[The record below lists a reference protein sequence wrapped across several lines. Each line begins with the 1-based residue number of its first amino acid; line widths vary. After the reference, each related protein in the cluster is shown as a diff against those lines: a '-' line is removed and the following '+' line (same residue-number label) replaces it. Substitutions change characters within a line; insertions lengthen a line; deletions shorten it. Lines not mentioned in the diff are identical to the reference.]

1 MSGHQLAQGVASL
14 GRNGE
19 SMLVHMQP
27 REVAGLQALAM
38 QGGGSLTINPETGLP
53 EAGWFGDILGAVAP
67 IALGAM
73 LGPAGLGMSALGAG
87 MTTGALGFLATGD
100 LMSGIGAG
108 LGGYGGGNL
117 SGNLSAFGTA
127 PTVSPTELLPNIAES
142 ATTAAP
148 DYLAAQASSGLGGMQ
163 GAIPQNLVGTV
174 GGNTLGAMQSI
185 PDNLVGSIGNV
196 GEGTLGGLK
205 SIPQNLVGTV
215 GQSVGEA
222 AGTGLMSTTPV
233 GMGGLTQGVA
243 DTTINSIGNV
253 AQTGAMDNIGSGV
266 SKLMQPGGVGNYSD
280 FLKAGYQDAAGN
292 VIKNSPWMDA
302 LTVASPLLAI
312 QPDVP
317 GVPEDTSYQMKYEG
331 PYTAQDRGQKTFTEQ
346 ELLANR
352 AAGSPELAYFE
363 DANPYPGF
371 NKALGYAQGGLTG
384 GGAANLYGNP
394 DGTAAQNTLREGYGL
409 GRLNNLA
416 SAAATENAKEYGFDA
431 GGAVPYMPGAPSY
444 GIAPTDL
451 SAVAAIPNADGTQA
465 STPSG
470 LSALLGNAITDPM
483 GRTTGASQGGM
494 GGKGG
499 QDMTPGGM
507 ASFAINGFNGK
518 GGSKSPEAPQLT
530 MQDYINAAQR
540 TYNPAASIRTGTLP
554 GAVEQAQFTNVNPQQ
569 PVARAAGGGLKDGG
583 FVVPA
588 DVVSHLGNGSTDA
601 GLAALQKRH
610 NARPIR
616 GAGDGMSDSIK
627 TTIDGRHPAR
637 IANGEAYIP
646 PEQVK
651 RSGGAKNL
659 YAMMD
664 KVRKARTG
672 TKKQGKQI
680 NPNKFMVA

>member
-1 MSGHQLAQGVASL
+1 
-14 GRNGE
+14 
-19 SMLVHMQP
+19 
-27 REVAGLQALAM
+27 M
-38 QGGGSLTINPETGLP
+38 QGGGTLTINPETGLP

-67 IALGAM
+67 IALGAF

-108 LGGYGGGNL
+108 LGGYGGSNL
-117 SGNLSAFGTA
+117 AGNLSAFGTEA
-127 PTVSPTELLPNIAES
+127 AVDTTKLLPNIAES

-243 DTTINSIGNV
+243 DTAINSVGNV
-253 AQTGAMDNIGSGV
+253 AQTGAMGDIGSGV

-312 QPDVP
+312 QPDEP

-331 PYTAQDRGQKTFTEQ
+331 PYSAQDRGPRTFTEQ

-352 AAGSPELAYFE
+352 TAGSPELSYFNE
-363 DANPYPGF
+363 ANPYPGF
-371 NKALGYAQGGLTG
+371 NKAPGYAQGGLTTG
-384 GGAANLYGNP
+384 GVANLYSSP
-394 DGTAAQNTLREGYGL
+394 DGTAAQNTLAEPYGL

-416 SAAATENAKEYGFDA
+416 SAAATENAKVVGFDA
-431 GGAVPYMPGAPSY
+431 GGYIPTMGGVASY
-444 GIAPTDL
+444 GVAPTDL
-451 SAVAAIPNADGTQA
+451 STVAAIPNADGTQA
-465 STPSG
+465 STPNG
-470 LSALLGNAITDPM
+470 LSSLLGNAITDPM
-483 GRTTGASQGGM
+483 GRTSGNQVEPNGMGGM

-499 QDMTPGGM
+499 ANSMGRI
-507 ASFAINGFNGK
+507 FGK
-518 GGSKSPEAPQLT
+518 MLHNANPSAPLT

-540 TYNPAASIRTGTLP
+540 TYNPAASVMTGTMP
-554 GAVEQAQFTNVNPQQ
+554 GAVEQAQFSNINPQQ
-569 PVARAAGGGLKDGG
+569 PTMKAAGGGLKDGG

-627 TTIDGRHPAR
+627 TTINGRQPAR
-637 IANGEAYIP
+637 VADGEAYIP

-651 RSGGAKNL
+651 RSGGAKKF

-664 KVRKARTG
+664 KVRKERTG
-672 TKKQGKQI
+672 SKKQGKKI
-680 NPNKFMVA
+680 NPNKYMTA